1 MKENAWN
8 QYMESREGIVGAVL
22 TISLLIDA
30 TSA

>member
-8 QYMESREGIVGAVL
+8 QYMESREGIVAAVL
-22 TISLLIDA
+22 TISLVSDA